1 MILFPAIDI
10 KNKQCVRLIKGDFNQ
25 MTIYSN
31 EPVEVAKAFELEGAF
46 FLHVIDLD
54 GAKQGEQI
62 NLDVITTIAKTLSIP
77 IQVGGGIRSIKSAT
91 SLLEAGVNRVIIG
104 SLAID
109 DFDMLVH
116 LVQRYPKQVIVSI
129 DAKQRKVA
137 TQGWQ
142 HQTSISVET
151 LIKKLES
158 IGIDTIVYTDIDKDG
173 MLQGPNIE
181 DYKYLSNI
189 TKMNIIASGGVTTL
203 EDIKKLNDIGLYGAI
218 IGKTIYEGKITMKE
232 ALLCLQSASSRV

>member
-10 KNKQCVRLIKGDFNQ
+10 KNKQCVRLIQGDFNQ
-25 MTIYSN
+25 MTIYHKA
-31 EPVEVAKAFELEGAF
+31 PVEVAKAFESEGAT
-46 FLHVIDLD
+46 FLHIIDLD

-62 NLDVITTIAKTLSIP
+62 NLEVITAIAKTLSIP
-77 IQVGGGIRSIKSAT
+77 IQVGGGIRTIDSAK
-91 SLLEAGVNRVIIG
+91 SLLDVGVSRVIIG
-104 SLAID
+104 SMAID
-109 DFDMLVH
+109 AFDVLES
-116 LVQRYPKQVIVSI
+116 LVQKYPNQVIVSI

-142 HQTSISVET
+142 HQTSIPVEQ

-181 DYKYLSNI
+181 DYKFLSSI
-189 TKMNIIASGGVTTL
+189 TKMNVIASGGVTTL
-203 EDIKKLNDIGLYGAI
+203 QDIKSLNDIGLYGAI
-218 IGKTIYEGKITMKE
+218 IGKSIYEGKITVKE
-232 ALLCLQSASSRV
+232 ALSCLQNASSHV